1 VGFYETSGEL
11 MANKLRRYWDAGCC
25 FGYLWDQAGRAD
37 DCERSLID
45 AEEGNCEIVIS
56 ALTIAEVLH
65 LKGDKRRFSKESRDA
80 IRGFFRRSIFLV
92 VDVDRFIAEHAQDV
106 FWEHDIM
113 PKDAVHVA
121 TALASE
127 AHYLETFD
135 KVLLGKTRQL
145 GGDPQL
151 VVQIPATDLGAKL
164 EARKA
169 KLLSKPQGALELGD
183 GLHGPLSS

>member
-1 VGFYETSGEL
+1 MPSR
-11 MANKLRRYWDAGCC
+11 LRRCWDADCC
-25 FGYLWDQAGRAD
+25 FGYLQNQADRAD

-45 AEEGNCEIVIS
+45 AEEGNCEIVLS
-56 ALTIAEVLH
+56 ALTLAEVLH
-65 LKGDKRRFSKESRDA
+65 LKGEKRRFSKEMRDT
-80 IRGFFRRSIFLV
+80 IRGFFRRSYFII
-92 VDVDRFIAEHAQDV
+92 VDVDRYIAELAQDV

-135 KVLLGKTRQL
+135 KRLLDKSRLL

-151 VVQIPATDLGAKL
+151 VVQIPGSDLGAKL
-164 EARKA
+164 EARQR
-169 KLLSKPQGALELGD
+169 KLIEKPQGALELGD
-183 GLHGPLSS
+183 GFTGPLSS